1 MSRSAYAVA
10 YTCLSDLHEVQDA
23 FNDLRVMFTVMLD
36 LFQEDST
43 PHAFAQLGM
52 ATVEDWS
59 GKIAQWSECMDNE
72 LDNLSAEAD
81 AHGETWNRLGALRD
95 ATKAAGDQP

>member
-10 YTCLSDLHEVQDA
+10 YTGLSDLHEVQDA

-52 ATVEDWS
+52 ATVQDWS
-59 GKIAQWSECMDNE
+59 GKITQWSECMDNE

-81 AHGETWNRLGALRD
+81 AYSETWNRLGTLRD

>member
-1 MSRSAYAVA
+1 MSRSAYAIA
-10 YTCLSDLHEVQDA
+10 YTGLSDLHEVQDA
-23 FNDLRVMFTVMLD
+23 FNDLRVMFTLMLN

-43 PHAFAQLGM
+43 PHAFAQLGI

-59 GKIAQWSECMDNE
+59 GKVAQWCECMDKE

-81 AHGETWNRLGALRD
+81 AYSEKWNRLVASRD
-95 ATKAAGDQP
+95 AAKAIGGQP